1 VVDALREAKNAER
14 ALSYTD
20 TRSTLKP
27 FDMWD
32 FFAENW
38 TEILLAVI
46 TLLGTFTALTESKK
60 DDTILDIFRRI
71 VNAVVLGRN
80 K

>member
-1 VVDALREAKNAER
+1 
-14 ALSYTD
+14 
-20 TRSTLKP
+20 
-27 FDMWD
+27 MWE

-38 TEILLAVI
+38 TEILLALV
-46 TLLGTFTALTESKK
+46 TLLGTFTALTESTK
-60 DDTILDIFRRI
+60 DDTIYDVLKRI

>member
-1 VVDALREAKNAER
+1 
-14 ALSYTD
+14 
-20 TRSTLKP
+20 
-27 FDMWD
+27 MWD

-38 TEILLAVI
+38 TEILLALI
-46 TLLGTFTALTESKK
+46 TLLGTFTALTDTKK
-60 DDTILDIFRRI
+60 DDTILDLLKRI

>member
-1 VVDALREAKNAER
+1 
-14 ALSYTD
+14 
-20 TRSTLKP
+20 
-27 FDMWD
+27 MWD

-38 TEILLAVI
+38 TEILLSVI